1 MDTID
6 EFWSLEAVRCTCR
19 GQGVF
24 EKLISDFMEK
34 PELPWDKLN
43 TAWNGKLLSTFRSYC
58 GFQKRNVRENKILH
72 DIAKPNYFMNQ
83 KSDDIN

>member
-1 MDTID
+1 
-6 EFWSLEAVRCTCR
+6 
-19 GQGVF
+19 
-24 EKLISDFMEK
+24 MEK
-34 PELPWDKLN
+34 PELPWDKWN
-43 TAWNGKLLSTFRSYC
+43 TDTHETEIALDFSFYC